1 MEFETSKGSFQGDAA
16 SGAFFTLYFAGA
28 LYHQRAVLETIR
40 PNPPYDPDTFLPV
53 EWEYADDADFADED
67 EDNLRE
73 MQSIILLII
82 ICH

>member
-1 MEFETSKGSFQGDAA
+1 MQHLGLSSPCTLLVHCTI
-16 SGAFFTLYFAGA
+16 SGL
-28 LYHQRAVLETIR
+28 RAVLETIR

-73 MQSIILLII
+73 MQSIILLI
-82 ICH
+82 CH